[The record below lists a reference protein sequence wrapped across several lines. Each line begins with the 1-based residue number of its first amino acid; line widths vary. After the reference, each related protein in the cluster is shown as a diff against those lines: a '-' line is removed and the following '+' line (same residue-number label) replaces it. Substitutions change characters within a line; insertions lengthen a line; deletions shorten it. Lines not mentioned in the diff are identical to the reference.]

1 MASDPVEGEQSSPTT
16 AGKEVKDQNESSIR
30 ACSGAPADLE
40 RGSRPD

>member
-1 MASDPVEGEQSSPTT
+1 MASDPVEGER
-16 AGKEVKDQNESSIR
+16 KEVKDQNESSIR